1 MHLIKISLLI
11 IILSMQLATFCIAAG
26 KFIYATKL
34 KDRLEYLIMAITGLV
49 GFIFL
54 TNPVMYVI

>member
-11 IILSMQLATFCIAAG
+11 IILAMQLATFCIGAE
-26 KFIYATKL
+26 KFIYATEL
-34 KDRLEYLIMAITGLV
+34 KDRVEYLIMALSGLV

-54 TNPVMYVI
+54 TNPIMYVI